1 MADQAAI
8 TAELKRRGVT
18 LPGAAP
24 DKSALQA
31 EIKRRGLTVPPAPG
45 KNGTQ
50 PTVAGADKS
59 QPGFFGSLF
68 KPAGSFDTS
77 TPPDKMSAE
86 EKLALAAAGDPAMK
100 GELAKQGLPP
110 NIDWNQGVS
119 LGDTRDFLAADNDAE
134 RTRVLEAGKKAG
146 KWNGYGQA
154 AGVWFV
160 DKGGKP
166 VAIMGTDGVKAFA
179 ASVAAHPIQSA
190 AMAAS
195 AMAPEFRAAGAV
207 KSGAEVTMKYIFKR
221 GMSGTVYNMGRAGI
235 VAAASTAGYAADEAV
250 KWWRG
255 LWEKSSDEEK
265 HQLGVAA
272 LTGALPEMFLRTAGS
287 IIRTVGS
294 GYAPFLTPAQRGQTM
309 DALRRGMVPR
319 ISQATHGAAKFLPFE
334 QSMSEYI
341 FGFPA
346 DERNSAAVQKI
357 ILEQAKKAGM
367 SDAEAQASLQH
378 IMASTSQR
386 IDSTGVN
393 EQMRAGA
400 QARIAQGQAGVEG
413 QRQMLQTT
421 LDDQLKGIEKGIG
434 SSDPQTQTLVREGLI
449 KARQQFSN
457 DVGAMYS
464 KVDDM
469 IANEKEPVA
478 INTVDIKAAADN
490 AWRDLPRDQDGRVI
504 FDRPAIGGTM
514 MKIKNLP
521 QFIDFKT
528 AQRIRSELFSA
539 GVYGDLTPDR
549 NQTLLNTVAKAV
561 DNSFDQAGFSATNA
575 AATAQLRQA
584 DAAWKA
590 GIGKFKGLLVR
601 QLYTEAERGRIA
613 DPRTIANLIFNK
625 QYTGEALR
633 IKGMVPA
640 ETWQKV
646 GAAYWEQLKAG
657 AIDTATGALD
667 AKKFLKLVND
677 QRGMLDT
684 AFGRDKAKQ
693 IIQFANR
700 NAVLNGKLDAKALSA
715 DNFFHQLTKYEGDKA
730 TLDSRMKS
738 DFVHMLTGPQA
749 ERINAVDYMLE
760 DPKRIVEAKKFYGE
774 GSNEWQQ
781 VKNTVMTRLL
791 SAGVTPDKSLMG
803 VVFKPGGLSG
813 MLSKY
818 SQKDLAD
825 IFGPEHAADLRQL
838 AKTIDFMTAKPVG
851 KMTGV
856 FAAAQLVLHPL
867 GHIPAIAQLYL
878 QGQLFAQPWF
888 VKWLTQGLEKGT
900 MENWQRAAT
909 LAKAT
914 AYSMLPGAT
923 QMGPGVG
930 INKLHQMT
938 QPVQTDAMQ

>member
-50 PTVAGADKS
+50 PVVAGPDKS
-59 QPGFFGSLF
+59 QPGFFSSLF

-195 AMAPEFRAAGAV
+195 SLAPEFRAAGAV

-346 DERNSAAVQKI
+346 DERNSAAVQQI

-367 SDAEAQASLQH
+367 SDAEAQQSLRH

-386 IDSTGVN
+386 IDSTAIN

-449 KARQQFSN
+449 KARQQFSQE
-457 DVGAMYS
+457 VGKIYDEVGKLAEGATI
-464 KVDDM
+464 D
-469 IANEKEPVA
+469 
-478 INTVDIKAAADN
+478 TTDIKAVAQDV
-490 AWRDLPRDQDGRVI
+490 WKQLPKDQNGQVVLEGK
-504 FDRPAIGGTM
+504 PQLGGTM
-514 MKIKNLP
+514 VKLMNLP
-521 QFIDFKT
+521 PNIDFAT
-528 AQRIRSELFSA
+528 AQRLRSELFNA
-539 GVYGDLTPDR
+539 GVYADLTPSHGLYEMNR
-549 NQTLLNTVAKAV
+549 VARAV
-561 DNSFDQAGFSATNA
+561 DDSFGQAGVPPA
-575 AATAQLRQA
+575 AAAKLREA

-601 QLYTEAERGRIA
+601 QLYTEAEKGRIA

-646 GAAYWEQLKAG
+646 TAAYWEQLKAG

-803 VVFKPGGLSG
+803 VIFKPGGLSG

-900 MENWQRAAT
+900 MENLQRAAT